1 MCEAGGRCAPPQVT
15 AGRMDYYPQI
25 QQLCDERYGT
35 GYIDKNTYERWMEHP
50 ELMRVALIEGEFAG
64 FSVFV
69 PASIQELMAHM
80 DMPREDVERI
90 AGDRPA
96 LIYKSAAVPVRFGKR
111 GVMRLLLGRA
121 LEDAAR
127 LGYGSV
133 FGSAW
138 VYGGKI
144 PMSHLFDH
152 FGFRQL
158 YGRKMLW
165 YHEENYRCVVCG
177 GRCRCDA
184 MIYYKQL

>member
-1 MCEAGGRCAPPQVT
+1 MSEAGSRCAPPQMT

-25 QQLCDERYGT
+25 QRLCDERYGT
-35 GYIDKNTYERWMEHP
+35 GYIDRGTYERWMEHP
-50 ELMRVALIEGEFAG
+50 ELMRVALIEGAFAG

-69 PASIQELMAHM
+69 PASVEALMAHM
-80 DMPREDVERI
+80 AMPREDA
-90 AGDRPA
+90 AG
-96 LIYKSAAVPVRFGKR
+96 
-111 GVMRLLLGRA
+111 
-121 LEDAAR
+121 
-127 LGYGSV
+127 LGYGSI

-138 VYGGKI
+138 VYDGKI

-158 YGRKMLW
+158 YGRKLLW

-184 MIYYKQL
+184 MIYYKKL